1 MVRMATDRALL
12 SRGLESLGLDLPE
25 TAVNRLLAYRDL
37 LVKWNRAYNLTAV
50 RDPREMIGRHLIDSL
65 AALAY
70 LPEGRLLDMGAGAG
84 LPGIPF
90 AIARPDRAI
99 TLLDGNGK
107 KTRFCR
113 QVCAELGLENVQV
126 HQNRAEEVTADA
138 LGGAFD
144 GICCRAFAALDT
156 FWNLARPLLKP
167 DGQALALKAMPE
179 TAELR
184 ALEDTGAQWRIQPL
198 NFPGGEHRRC
208 LVVIERSGQRES
220 ISSHCG

>member
-1 MVRMATDRALL
+1 MALNTTTDRALL
-12 SRGLESLGLDLPE
+12 LRGLESLSLELPG
-25 TAVNRLLAYRDL
+25 TAVDRLLAYRDL

-50 RDPREMIGRHLIDSL
+50 RDPRDMIGRHLIDSL
-65 AALAY
+65 AALAH

-90 AIARPDRAI
+90 AIAQPDRAV

-126 HQNRAEEVTADA
+126 HQGRAEAVTADA

-144 GICCRAFAALDT
+144 GVCCRAFAALDV
-156 FWNLARPLLKP
+156 FWNLARPLLKSG
-167 DGQALALKAMPE
+167 GQALALKAVPE
-179 TAELR
+179 AAELQ
-184 ALEDTGAQWRIQPL
+184 ALDATEVQWRVQPL
-198 NFPGGEHRRC
+198 RYSEGERRRC
-208 LVVIERSGQRES
+208 LIVIEQR
-220 ISSHCG
+220 HH